1 METIVIRSRRKTLSM
16 QVKGDGQV
24 EIRAPLRT
32 SDAEIRRF
40 LETHRRWLEKH
51 LQKAQAL
58 QQAKAGV
65 RKLTGAE
72 IAELKKKAKRVLP
85 ERVAYWAPQIG
96 VKPGRIAIRCQ
107 KTRWGSCSA
116 KGNLNFNCLL
126 MLAPDGVIDSIVVHE
141 LCHLKHMNHSKRFYA
156 EIEKVLPDYRQ
167 HQQWLKDNG
176 EFLLA
181 RVDQGDGSFGP

>member
-1 METIVIRSRRKTLSM
+1 MEYVVIRSRRKTLSM
-16 QVKGDGQV
+16 QVKGNGQV

-32 SDAEIRRF
+32 TDAEIRRF
-40 LETHRRWLEKH
+40 LEEHRRWLETH

-65 RKLTGAE
+65 RKLTAAE
-72 IAELKKKAKRVLP
+72 TAELKKKAKRILP
-85 ERVAYWAPQIG
+85 ERVAYWAPLIG
-96 VKPGRIAIRCQ
+96 VRPGRIAVRCQ
-107 KTRWGSCSA
+107 KTRWGSCST

-126 MLAPDGVIDSIVVHE
+126 MLAPDGVIDYIVVHE

-167 HQQWLKDNG
+167 RRQWLKENG

-181 RVDQGDGSFGP
+181 RVEE

>member
-40 LETHRRWLEKH
+40 LETHRHWLETH

-65 RKLTGAE
+65 RKLTAAE
-72 IAELKKKAKRVLP
+72 TAELKKKAKRILP
-85 ERVAYWAPQIG
+85 ERVAYWAPLIG
-96 VKPGRIAIRCQ
+96 VRPGRIAVRCQ
-107 KTRWGSCSA
+107 KTRWGSCST

-126 MLAPDGVIDSIVVHE
+126 MLAPEGVIDSIVVHE

-167 HQQWLKDNG
+167 HQQWLKENG

-181 RVDQGDGSFGP
+181 RVEE

>member
-65 RKLTGAE
+65 RKLTAAE
-72 IAELKKKAKRVLP
+72 TAELKKKAKRVLP
-85 ERVAYWAPQIG
+85 ERVAYWAPLIG
-96 VKPGRIAIRCQ
+96 VRPGRIAVRCQ
-107 KTRWGSCSA
+107 KTRWGSCST

-126 MLAPDGVIDSIVVHE
+126 MLAPEDVIDSIVVHE

>member
-1 METIVIRSRRKTLSM
+1 M
-16 QVKGDGQV
+16 
-24 EIRAPLRT
+24 
-32 SDAEIRRF
+32 
-40 LETHRRWLEKH
+40 
-51 LQKAQAL
+51 
-58 QQAKAGV
+58 

-167 HQQWLKDNG
+167 HQQWLKENG

-181 RVDQGDGSFGP
+181 RVEE

>member
-1 METIVIRSRRKTLSM
+1 METIVIRSRRTTLSM

-65 RKLTGAE
+65 RKLTAAE
-72 IAELKKKAKRVLP
+72 TAELKKKAKRILP
-85 ERVAYWAPQIG
+85 ERVAYWAPLIG
-96 VKPGRIAIRCQ
+96 VRPGRIAVRCQ
-107 KTRWGSCSA
+107 KTRWGSCST

-126 MLAPDGVIDSIVVHE
+126 MLAPEGVIDSIVVHE

-167 HQQWLKDNG
+167 HQQWLKENG

-181 RVDQGDGSFGP
+181 RVEE